1 MTSPSR
7 AVAPSS
13 LPPVA
18 GTEFASLKRAIAG
31 ATARVVPASML
42 GVRPAPETVSF
53 GIAEVDELT
62 GGLPRGGMVELYGPA
77 SSGRT
82 GVLLSVMAE
91 MTHRQEVCALVDASD
106 SFDPASA
113 EAAGV
118 DLRRLLWIRCQAQA
132 RRDTKQLRSRAAE
145 HKDEPSASMAADSGW
160 PRGRRQ
166 IWRRLE
172 RVLKA
177 TDLLLQSGG
186 FGMVAIDLGDISAD
200 AARRIPLA
208 SWFRFRRAVE
218 NTRTVLLVIA
228 QESCAQTCASLAV
241 KLSACFSAMNSPQA
255 AGRQLLASD
264 DASPTHARLLRGFE
278 VKAELIR
285 SRFERKPVR
294 SVEKE
299 FSSRTAWA
307 G

>member
-1 MTSPSR
+1 MTSLSR
-7 AVAPSS
+7 VVAPSS
-13 LPPVA
+13 LPPVD
-18 GTEFASLKRAIAG
+18 GTEFACLKSVIAG

-42 GVRPAPETVSF
+42 GVRPAPETISF

-91 MTHRQEVCALVDASD
+91 MTRKQEVCALVDASD

-118 DLRRLLWIRCQAQA
+118 DLGRLLWVRCQAQTHRQA
-132 RRDTKQLRSRAAE
+132 SESRRRGAE
-145 HKDEPSASMAADSGW
+145 HKDEPSGSIATSSGW
-160 PRGRRQ
+160 RRGRKQ
-166 IWRRLE
+166 VWRRLE

-186 FGMVAIDLGDISAD
+186 FGLVAIDLCDISAD

-228 QESCAQTCASLAV
+228 QGSCAQTCASLVV
-241 KLSACFSAMNSPQA
+241 KLSAQFSATSS
-255 AGRQLLASD
+255 RQVPNRPLSAPK

-278 VKAELIR
+278 VKAELVR
-285 SRFERKPVR
+285 SRLERKPVR

-299 FSSRTAWA
+299 FFSRTAWA